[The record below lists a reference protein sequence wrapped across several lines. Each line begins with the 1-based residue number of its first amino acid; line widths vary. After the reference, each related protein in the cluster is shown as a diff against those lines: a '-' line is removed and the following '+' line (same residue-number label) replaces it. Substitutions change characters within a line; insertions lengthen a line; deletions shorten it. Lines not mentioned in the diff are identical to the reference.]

1 MLLSNSY
8 LNPDSQLSRALVE
21 PLRVL
26 LTQNRLKSVDVS
38 VEVETPRG
46 ILNLHYDVMKN
57 FPENGFAKLQH
68 CYQKAMQRANAS
80 GAQAVLSL
88 AVNVVYLA
96 GEQENRVNLQPQA
109 NVIDL
114 RNLQPT
120 LELDAET

>member
-8 LNPDSQLSRALVE
+8 LNPNSNLSKALLE
-21 PLRVL
+21 PLRDP
-26 LTQNRLKSVDVS
+26 LTHHPLKSVDVFA
-38 VEVETPRG
+38 EVETRQG
-46 ILNLHYDVMKN
+46 IVNVRYDVMTDL
-57 FPENGFAKLQH
+57 PESGFAKLQR
-68 CYQKAMQRANAS
+68 CYQMAMQRANAS

-96 GEQENRVNLQPQA
+96 GAKENRVNLQPQA